1 MKQKTQAANAEA
13 GGVLVAVGKVR
24 AHISCT

>member
-1 MKQKTQAANAEA
+1 MKQKTQAAKAEA
-13 GGVLVAVGKVR
+13 GGVLVAVRKAR